1 MSRTD
6 PPSRGGQP
14 AVDSEW
20 LRHDAERNARARRDR
35 LRIDARKGIG
45 QNLEEGA
52 ALIALGFEMLSGF
65 EHNRG

>member
-1 MSRTD
+1 MN
-6 PPSRGGQP
+6 
-14 AVDSEW
+14 SEW

-65 EHNRG
+65 EHNRR